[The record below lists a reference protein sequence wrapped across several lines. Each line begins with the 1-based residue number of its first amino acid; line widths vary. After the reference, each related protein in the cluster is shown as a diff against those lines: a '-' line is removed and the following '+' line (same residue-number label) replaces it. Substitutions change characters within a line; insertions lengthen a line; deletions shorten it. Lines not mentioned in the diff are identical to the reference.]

1 MSSTKFVE
9 RLLRPKEACQLLGI
23 SYSTLL
29 RWIREGKIRAVT
41 TEGGKYRIPYSE
53 IKKYL
58 ERREETRAVIY
69 ARVSSADQREDLER
83 QINYLTNY
91 ATAKGYKVVE
101 VLKDVASGLNAQ
113 RKGLLR
119 LFKLVEGRNVD
130 VVLVTY
136 KDRLTR
142 FGFEYLEEFF
152 STMGVRIEVVFGEEP
167 KDAAQE
173 LVEDLI
179 SIVTSFAGKIYG
191 MRSHKKTLLVQGVKK
206 LIGELS
212 GEDGEVKGQG

>member
-1 MSSTKFVE
+1 VE

-53 IKKYL
+53 VKRYL
-58 ERREETRAVIY
+58 DGGRRETRAVIY
-69 ARVSSADQREDLER
+69 ARVSSADQEEDLER

-91 ATAKGYKVVE
+91 ATAKGYRVVE
-101 VLKDVASGLNAQ
+101 VLKDVASGLNTQ

-119 LFKLVEGRNVD
+119 LFKLVEGRGVD
-130 VVLVTY
+130 VVLITY

-152 STMGVRIEVVFGEEP
+152 SAMGVRIEVVFGEEP

-179 SIVTSFAGKIYG
+179 SIITSFAGKIYG
-191 MRSHKKTLLVQGVKK
+191 MRSHKKTALVQGVKK
-206 LIGELS
+206 LLGELS
-212 GEDGEVKGQG
+212 GADG

>member
-1 MSSTKFVE
+1 VE

-58 ERREETRAVIY
+58 ENREETRAVIY
-69 ARVSSADQREDLER
+69 ARVSSADKREDLER

>member
-1 MSSTKFVE
+1 ME

-29 RWIREGKIRAVT
+29 RWIREGKIRAVM

-53 IKKYL
+53 VKKYL
-58 ERREETRAVIY
+58 ERREEIRAVIY
-69 ARVSSADQREDLER
+69 ARVSSANQKEDLER

-101 VLKDVASGLNAQ
+101 VLKDIASGLNTQ
-113 RKGLLR
+113 RKGLLK
-119 LFKLVEGRNVD
+119 LLKLVESRNVD
-130 VVLVTY
+130 VVLITY

-152 STMGVRIEVVFGEEP
+152 SAMGVRIEVVFGEEP
-167 KDAAQE
+167 KDATQE

-179 SIVTSFAGKIYG
+179 SIITSFAGKIYG
-191 MRSHKKTLLVQGVKK
+191 MRSHKKTLFIQGVKN

-212 GEDGEVKGQG
+212 GEDSKVEG

>member
-1 MSSTKFVE
+1 ME
-9 RLLRPKEACQLLGI
+9 RLLRPKEACQLLSI

-29 RWIREGKIRAVT
+29 RWIREGKIKVVT

-58 ERREETRAVIY
+58 EKREETRAVIY

-101 VLKDVASGLNAQ
+101 VLEDIASGLNTQ
-113 RKGLLR
+113 RKGLLN
-119 LFKLVEGRNVD
+119 LFKLVEERSID
-130 VVLVTY
+130 VVLITY
-136 KDRLTR
+136 KNRLTR
-142 FGFEYLEEFF
+142 FGFEYIEEFF
-152 STMGVRIEVVFGEEP
+152 STMGVKIEVIFGEEP
-167 KDAAQE
+167 KDATQE

-179 SIVTSFAGKIYG
+179 FIITSFAGNGI
-191 MRSHKKTLLVQGVKK
+191 RSHKKTLFVQGVKK
-206 LIGELS
+206 MIGELS
-212 GEDGEVKGQG
+212 GEDDEVKG

>member
-1 MSSTKFVE
+1 LWRGYLE
-9 RLLRPKEACQLLGI
+9 RLLRPKEVCLLLGI

-29 RWIREGKIRAVT
+29 RWIREGKIKVVT
-41 TEGGKYRIPYSE
+41 TEGGRYRIPYSE
-53 IKKYL
+53 VKKYL

-69 ARVSSADQREDLER
+69 ARVSSADQKEDLER

-91 ATAKGYKVVE
+91 ATAKGYKVVD
-101 VLKDVASGLNAQ
+101 VIKDFASGLNTQ
-113 RKGLLR
+113 RKGLLK
-119 LFKLVEGRNVD
+119 LFKLVEERSVD
-130 VVLVTY
+130 VVLITY

-152 STMGVRIEVVFGEEP
+152 STIGVRIEVIFGEEP
-167 KDAAQE
+167 KDATQE

-179 SIVTSFAGKIYG
+179 SIITLFAGKIYG
-191 MRSHKKTLLVQGVKK
+191 MRSHKKTVLVQGVKK

-212 GEDGEVKGQG
+212 GEDSEVKG

>member
-1 MSSTKFVE
+1 ME
-9 RLLRPKEACQLLGI
+9 RLLRPKEACQLLSI

-29 RWIREGKIRAVT
+29 RWIREGKIRVVT

-83 QINYLTNY
+83 QVNYLTNY

-101 VLKDVASGLNAQ
+101 VLKDVASGLNTG
-113 RKGLLR
+113 RKGLLK
-119 LFKLVEGRNVD
+119 LFKLVEGRSVD
-130 VVLVTY
+130 IILITY

-142 FGFEYLEEFF
+142 FGFEYIEEFF
-152 STMGVRIEVVFGEEP
+152 STVGVKICLLYTS
-167 KDAAQE
+167 DAADE
-173 LVEDLI
+173 
-179 SIVTSFAGKIYG
+179 
-191 MRSHKKTLLVQGVKK
+191 
-206 LIGELS
+206 
-212 GEDGEVKGQG
+212 

>member
-1 MSSTKFVE
+1 ME
-9 RLLRPKEACQLLGI
+9 RLLRPKEACQLLSI

-29 RWIREGKIRAVT
+29 RWIREGKIRVVT

-58 ERREETRAVIY
+58 ERREEPRAVIY
-69 ARVSSADQREDLER
+69 ARVSSADQKEDLER

-101 VLKDVASGLNAQ
+101 VLKDIASGLNTQ
-113 RKGLLR
+113 RKGLLN
-119 LFKLVEGRNVD
+119 LFKLVEERSID
-130 VVLVTY
+130 VVLITY
-136 KDRLTR
+136 KNRLTR
-142 FGFEYLEEFF
+142 FGFEYIEEFF
-152 STMGVRIEVVFGEEP
+152 STMGVKIEVIFGEEP
-167 KDAAQE
+167 KDATQE

-179 SIVTSFAGKIYG
+179 FIITSFAGNGI
-191 MRSHKKTLLVQGVKK
+191 RSHKKTLLVQGVKK

-212 GEDGEVKGQG
+212 GEDDEVKG

>member
-1 MSSTKFVE
+1 ME

-29 RWIREGKIRAVT
+29 RWIREGKIRAVM

-53 IKKYL
+53 VKKYL
-58 ERREETRAVIY
+58 ERREEIRAVIY
-69 ARVSSADQREDLER
+69 ARVSSADQKEDLER

-101 VLKDVASGLNAQ
+101 VLKDIASGLNTQ
-113 RKGLLR
+113 RKGLLK
-119 LFKLVEGRNVD
+119 LLKLVESRNVD
-130 VVLVTY
+130 VVLITY

-152 STMGVRIEVVFGEEP
+152 SVMGVRIEVVFGEEP
-167 KDAAQE
+167 KDATQE

-179 SIVTSFAGKIYG
+179 SIITSFSGKIYG
-191 MRSHKKTLLVQGVKK
+191 MRSHKKTLFIQGVKN

-212 GEDGEVKGQG
+212 GEDSKVEG

>member
-1 MSSTKFVE
+1 ME

-53 IKKYL
+53 VKKYL

-69 ARVSSADQREDLER
+69 ARVSSADKKEDLEK

-101 VLKDVASGLNAQ
+101 VLKDIASGLNAQ
-113 RKGLLR
+113 RKGLLK
-119 LFKLVEGRNVD
+119 LFKLVEGRSVD
-130 VVLVTY
+130 VVLITH

-152 STMGVRIEVVFGEEP
+152 SAMGVRIEVVFGEEP
-167 KDAAQE
+167 KEATQE

-179 SIVTSFAGKIYG
+179 KIITSFAGKIYG
-191 MRSHKKTLLVQGVKK
+191 MRSHKKTLLIQGVKR
-206 LIGELS
+206 LLGELS
-212 GEDGEVKGQG
+212 GEDSKVED

>member
-1 MSSTKFVE
+1 VE

-167 KDAAQE
+167 KDTTQE

>member
-1 MSSTKFVE
+1 ME

-29 RWIREGKIRAVT
+29 RWIREGKIRVVT

-53 IKKYL
+53 VKKYL

-83 QINYLTNY
+83 QINYLMNY

-101 VLKDVASGLNAQ
+101 VLKDIASGLNTQ
-113 RKGLLR
+113 REGLLK
-119 LFKLVEGRNVD
+119 LFKLIEGRNID
-130 VVLVTY
+130 VVLITY
-136 KDRLTR
+136 KDRFTR

-152 STMGVRIEVVFGEEP
+152 STIGVRIEVVLGEEP
-167 KDAAQE
+167 KEVTQE

-179 SIVTSFAGKIYG
+179 SIITSFAGKIYG
-191 MRSHKKTLLVQGVKK
+191 MRSHKKSVFIQGVKK
-206 LIGELS
+206 LMGDLS
-212 GEDGEVKGQG
+212 GKDSEVKG

>member
-1 MSSTKFVE
+1 ME

-53 IKKYL
+53 VKKYL

-119 LFKLVEGRNVD
+119 LFKLVEGRSVD

-152 STMGVRIEVVFGEEP
+152 STMGVKIEIVFGEEP
-167 KDAAQE
+167 KDATQE

-179 SIVTSFAGKIYG
+179 SIITSFAGKIFG
-191 MRSHKKTLLVQGVKK
+191 VRSHKKTLLVQGVKK

-212 GEDGEVKGQG
+212 GEDSEVKGQG

>member
-1 MSSTKFVE
+1 VE

-29 RWIREGKIRAVT
+29 RWIREGKIRVVT

-58 ERREETRAVIY
+58 ERREEPRAVIY
-69 ARVSSADQREDLER
+69 ARVSSADQKEDLER

-101 VLKDVASGLNAQ
+101 VLKDIASGLNTQ
-113 RKGLLR
+113 RKGLLN
-119 LFKLVEGRNVD
+119 LFKLVEERSID
-130 VVLVTY
+130 VVLITY
-136 KDRLTR
+136 KNRLTR
-142 FGFEYLEEFF
+142 FGFEYIEEFF
-152 STMGVRIEVVFGEEP
+152 STMGVKIEVIFGEEP
-167 KDAAQE
+167 KDATQE

-179 SIVTSFAGKIYG
+179 FIITSFAGNG

-212 GEDGEVKGQG
+212 GEDDEVKG

>member
-1 MSSTKFVE
+1 ME
-9 RLLRPKEACQLLGI
+9 RLLRPKEACQLLSI

-29 RWIREGKIRAVT
+29 RWIREGKIRVVT

-53 IKKYL
+53 VKKYL

-69 ARVSSADQREDLER
+69 ARVSSADRREDLER
-83 QINYLTNY
+83 QVNYLTNY

-101 VLKDVASGLNAQ
+101 VLKDVASGLNTG

-119 LFKLVEGRNVD
+119 LFKLVEGRSVD
-130 VVLVTY
+130 VVLITY

-152 STMGVRIEVVFGEEP
+152 STMGVKIEVVFGEEP
-167 KDAAQE
+167 KDDAQE

-179 SIVTSFAGKIYG
+179 SIITSFAGKIYG
-191 MRSHKKTLLVQGVKK
+191 MRSHKKTVLVQGVKK

-212 GEDGEVKGQG
+212 GEDSEVKG

>member
-1 MSSTKFVE
+1 ME
-9 RLLRPKEACQLLGI
+9 RLLRPKEACQLLSI

-29 RWIREGKIRAVT
+29 RWIREGKIRVVT

-69 ARVSSADQREDLER
+69 ARVSSADQKEDLER

-101 VLKDVASGLNAQ
+101 VLKDIASGLNTQ
-113 RKGLLR
+113 RKGLK
-119 LFKLVEGRNVD
+119 LFKLVEGRSVD
-130 VVLVTY
+130 IVLITY

-142 FGFEYLEEFF
+142 FGFEYIEEFF
-152 STMGVRIEVVFGEEP
+152 STMGVKIEVVFGEEP
-167 KDAAQE
+167 KDDAQE

-179 SIVTSFAGKIYG
+179 YIITSFAGKIYG

-212 GEDGEVKGQG
+212 GEDSEVKG

>member
-1 MSSTKFVE
+1 ME
-9 RLLRPKEACQLLGI
+9 RLLRPKEACQLLSI

-29 RWIREGKIRAVT
+29 RWIREGKIRVVT
-41 TEGGKYRIPYSE
+41 TEGGKYRIPYGE
-53 IKKYL
+53 IKRYL
-58 ERREETRAVIY
+58 ERREEIRAVIY

-83 QINYLTNY
+83 QVNYLTNY

-101 VLKDVASGLNAQ
+101 VIKDVASGLNTQ

-130 VVLVTY
+130 IVLITH

-152 STMGVRIEVVFGEEP
+152 STTGVRTEVVLGEEP
-167 KDAAQE
+167 EDTKE

-179 SIVTSFAGKIYG
+179 SIITSFAGKIYG
-191 MRSHKKTLLVQGVKK
+191 MRSHKKTVLVQGVKE
-206 LIGELS
+206 LMGELS
-212 GEDGEVKGQG
+212 GEGSEVKG

>member
-1 MSSTKFVE
+1 ME

-29 RWIREGKIRAVT
+29 RWIREGKIRVVT

-53 IKKYL
+53 VKKYL
-58 ERREETRAVIY
+58 ERREESRAVIY
-69 ARVSSADQREDLER
+69 ARVSSADQKEDLER

-101 VLKDVASGLNAQ
+101 VLKDIASGLNTQ
-113 RKGLLR
+113 RKGLLK
-119 LFKLVEGRNVD
+119 LFKLVESRSID
-130 VVLVTY
+130 VVLITY

-152 STMGVRIEVVFGEEP
+152 SAMGVRIEVVFGEEP
-167 KDAAQE
+167 KDATQE

-179 SIVTSFAGKIYG
+179 SIITSFAGKIYG
-191 MRSHKKTLLVQGVKK
+191 MRSHKKTLFIQGVKK
-206 LIGELS
+206 VIGELNA
-212 GEDGEVKGQG
+212 EDGKAEG

>member
-1 MSSTKFVE
+1 ME
-9 RLLRPKEACQLLGI
+9 RLLRPKEVCQLLGI

-53 IKKYL
+53 VKKYL

-69 ARVSSADQREDLER
+69 ARVSSADQKEDLER
-83 QINYLTNY
+83 QVNYLTNY

-101 VLKDVASGLNAQ
+101 VLKDVASGLNTG
-113 RKGLLR
+113 RKGLLK
-119 LFKLVEGRNVD
+119 LFKLVESRSVD

-152 STMGVRIEVVFGEEP
+152 SAMGTHIEVVFGEEP
-167 KDAAQE
+167 KDATQE

-179 SIVTSFAGKIYG
+179 SIMTSFAGKIYG
-191 MRSHKKTLLVQGVKK
+191 MRSHKKTLFIQGVKN
-206 LIGELS
+206 LLGELS
-212 GEDGEVKGQG
+212 GEDGQAQG

>member
-1 MSSTKFVE
+1 VE
-9 RLLRPKEACQLLGI
+9 RLLRPKEVCQLLGI

-53 IKKYL
+53 VKKYL

-69 ARVSSADQREDLER
+69 ARVSSADQKEDLER
-83 QINYLTNY
+83 QIDYLTNY

-101 VLKDVASGLNAQ
+101 VLKDIASGLNTQ
-113 RKGLLR
+113 RKGLLK
-119 LFKLVEGRNVD
+119 LFKLVEGRSVD
-130 VVLVTY
+130 VVLITY

-173 LVEDLI
+173 LVEDFLI

-212 GEDGEVKGQG
+212 GEDSEVKGQG

>member
-1 MSSTKFVE
+1 ME
-9 RLLRPKEACQLLGI
+9 RLLRPKEVCQLLGI

-29 RWIREGKIRAVT
+29 RWIREGKIRAVM

-53 IKKYL
+53 VRKYL

-69 ARVSSADQREDLER
+69 ARVSSADQKEDLER
-83 QINYLTNY
+83 QVEYLTNY
-91 ATAKGYKVVE
+91 AMAKGYKVVE
-101 VLKDVASGLNAQ
+101 VLKDVASGLDIQ
-113 RKGLLR
+113 RKGLLK
-119 LFKLVEGRNVD
+119 LFKLVESRSVD

-152 STMGVRIEVVFGEEP
+152 SAMGTRIEVVFGEEP
-167 KDAAQE
+167 KGATQE

-206 LIGELS
+206 LLGELS
-212 GEDGEVKGQG
+212 GKDGEAEG